1 MGNRVIMDNGIRM
14 RFTAVTSTNF
24 QAMFKA
30 NKGNVQGYFLAGR
43 DVGWWAVSV
52 LRIVYYERHMA

>member
-1 MGNRVIMDNGIRM
+1 MYGVHSNESNL
-14 RFTAVTSTNF
+14 F

-43 DVGWWAVSV
+43 DVGWWAVCG
-52 LRIVYYERHMA
+52 LRFDMIACF